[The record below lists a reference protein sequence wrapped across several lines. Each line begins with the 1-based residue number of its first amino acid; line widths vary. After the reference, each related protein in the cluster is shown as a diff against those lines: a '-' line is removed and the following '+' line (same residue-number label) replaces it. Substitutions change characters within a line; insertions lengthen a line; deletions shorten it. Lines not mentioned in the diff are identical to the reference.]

1 MAVSASI
8 TSGSG
13 TALVARLRV
22 LAALTEGLRART
34 GLLTPGSACGR
45 WPLFRPVHSLGDDQ
59 VLHRQPVEHNASV
72 DLAGLPVLVIG
83 GLATSPHILSPLQD
97 WLHRLGCRPLLTP
110 SQCGIACGQ
119 RAAIAVEEALAAMLT
134 PLASELRSLRTAV
147 VVNSRVRS
155 PSADLS
161 CSEVSSRWAAR

>member
-83 GLATSPHILSPLQD
+83 GLATSPHILSP
-97 WLHRLGCRPLLTP
+97 CRTGYTAWVAAPCSHLLSAASRAGSAPRSP
-110 SQCGIACGQ
+110 SK
-119 RAAIAVEEALAAMLT
+119 RPWPAMLT
-134 PLASELRSLRTAV
+134 PLASEL
-147 VVNSRVRS
+147 
-155 PSADLS
+155 
-161 CSEVSSRWAAR
+161 